1 MEYFVSGSRNYI
13 RSLKNYEKKIS
24 TELNDIEQDILL
36 AGINKLRREGKIRST
51 DVSEISDGLR
61 TPDSESVT
69 SDIFGVPDFVKEGEE
84 SVGDR
89 ISRSSYLSR
98 VDENNSLANSARSGR
113 KSVTKEPLEDRPIRY
128 TSARP
133 VARRSVSRELFDIK
147 YNTGK
152 TSPSPYST
160 ITEPESSVLS
170 PISRRVSR
178 FSREGSSSRD
188 KDVSELDHGISSG
201 YNSTLRGSDRSRS
214 ISLSRGVGSR
224 SDSLSRHLPSRPTL
238 ASTGRSTTQSEF
250 MRNSPLTLSRY
261 SEDES
266 SSRPYGGN
274 LTDRKREDW
283 RRISVPERGKDFNSL
298 PRKYTRYKQCEIANN
313 LLLVF
318 KFSRNQ

>member
-133 VARRSVSRELFDIK
+133 VAIGGVFC
-147 YNTGK
+147 
-152 TSPSPYST
+152 
-160 ITEPESSVLS
+160 V
-170 PISRRVSR
+170 R
-178 FSREGSSSRD
+178 FLGSL
-188 KDVSELDHGISSG
+188 SELTGI
-201 YNSTLRGSDRSRS
+201 
-214 ISLSRGVGSR
+214 
-224 SDSLSRHLPSRPTL
+224 
-238 ASTGRSTTQSEF
+238 
-250 MRNSPLTLSRY
+250 
-261 SEDES
+261 
-266 SSRPYGGN
+266 
-274 LTDRKREDW
+274 
-283 RRISVPERGKDFNSL
+283 RISDLYSMLECLLFGGDCIASCDWSSFSVKDF
-298 PRKYTRYKQCEIANN
+298 
-313 LLLVF
+313 LLATAT
-318 KFSRNQ
+318 

>member
-1 MEYFVSGSRNYI
+1 MEPFLSGSRNYI

-36 AGINKLRREGKIRST
+36 AGINKLRREGKIHST

-61 TPDSESVT
+61 TPEDSLSVT

-84 SVGDR
+84 SFGDR
-89 ISRSSYLSR
+89 VSRSSYLSR
-98 VDENNSLANSARSGR
+98 VDENNSLASTARSGR
-113 KSVTKEPLEDRPIRY
+113 VSVTKEPFEERPVRY

-152 TSPSPYST
+152 VSPSPYST
-160 ITEPESSVLS
+160 INEPDSSVLS

-178 FSREGSSSRD
+178 LSREGSSSRD
-188 KDVSELDHGISSG
+188 KEVSELDHGISSG
-201 YNSTLRGSDRSRS
+201 YNSSVRGSDRSRS
-214 ISLSRGVGSR
+214 ISLSRGAGSR
-224 SDSLSRHLPSRPTL
+224 SDSLSRHLPTRPTL
-238 ASTGRSTTQSEF
+238 ASTGRSTTQNDF

-266 SSRPYGGN
+266 PTTRAYGGS
-274 LTDRKREDW
+274 LKDRKREDW

-298 PRKYTRYKQCEIANN
+298 PRKYNRYNHNIYV
-313 LLLVF
+313 LF
-318 KFSRNQ
+318 KLSRN

>member
-1 MEYFVSGSRNYI
+1 VEYFISGSRNYI

-36 AGINKLRREGKIRST
+36 AGINKLRREGKIHST
-51 DVSEISDGLR
+51 EVSEISDGLR
-61 TPDSESVT
+61 TPEDSESVT

-84 SVGDR
+84 SFGDR
-89 ISRSSYLSR
+89 VSRSSYLSR
-98 VDENNSLANSARSGR
+98 VDENNSLTSSARTGR
-113 KSVTKEPLEDRPIRY
+113 KSVTKEPFEDRPTRY

-152 TSPSPYST
+152 VSPSPYST
-160 ITEPESSVLS
+160 INEPDSSSVLS

-201 YNSTLRGSDRSRS
+201 YNSTLRGSDGSGS
-214 ISLSRGVGSR
+214 ISLSRGVGSG

-238 ASTGRSTTQSEF
+238 ASTGRSTTQNEF

-266 SSRPYGGN
+266 SISRPGGS
-274 LTDRKREDW
+274 LKDRKREDW

-298 PRKYTRYKQCEIANN
+298 PRKYNRQNKNTYI
-313 LLLVF
+313 
-318 KFSRNQ
+318 